1 MGSLPLSARARQSFL
16 LADIGHVPGAIRL
29 SLNMLAKPNKTVI
42 EGIVRAIAPASGGQG
57 HEIEIQVYRNLSRGR
72 SDDFIQP
79 AEGQSLIL
87 FAAQTPDVTI
97 GDRVRVQARLL
108 AGPFGERTV
117 LEQLDPLSDQA

>member
-1 MGSLPLSARARQSFL
+1 
-16 LADIGHVPGAIRL
+16 
-29 SLNMLAKPNKTVI
+29 MLAKPNKTVI
-42 EGIVRAIAPASGGQG
+42 EGTVRAIVPTSDGQG
-57 HEIEIQVYRNLSRGR
+57 HEIEIDVCRNLSRGQ

-87 FAAQTPDVTI
+87 FAAQAPDVTI

-117 LEQLDPLSDQA
+117 LEQLDALSDEA